1 MAISAIELELER
13 VHQRNEQLTERIKAI
28 DAAQDLRL
36 NDIERR
42 LRELEL
48 RAKAVPAPK
57 VAASFDE
64 PFMDKVKNAIKGK
77 KKRS

>member
-13 VHQRNEQLTERIKAI
+13 VHTRNEQLTERIKAI
-28 DAAQDLRL
+28 DAAQDQRL

-48 RAKAVPAPK
+48 RAKT
-57 VAASFDE
+57 VAKPVVVADFEE
-64 PFMDKVKNAIKGK
+64 PFIDKVKNAIKGK